1 MKSKDN
7 KDLNILIRLV
17 YRFESDKKKNEDE
30 EDEEEEEYDENE
42 YFSSINK
49 WRIFG
54 EKFVFNNEKFFTFIY
69 NGNEIKLREM
79 LPYDKNDKN
88 VNKENEFYTI
98 ILKQKNKITNMN
110 YMFKDCISLYSI
122 QDISKLD
129 TSEVT
134 TMRGLFYGCKSL
146 SNIFG
151 ISEWNTS
158 KVTDMSNMFY
168 NCKSLSF
175 LNISKWNTCKV
186 TDMNDMF
193 YNCESLSFLDI
204 SKWNTSK
211 VTKIGSMFYQCK
223 SLSFL
228 PNVIEWKIPKYYN
241 INHLKNIYIDS
252 WDYFKNDEC
261 INAINIK

>member
-7 KDLNILIRLV
+7 KDLNNLIRLV
-17 YRFESDKKKNEDE
+17 YRFESDKKKNEEEDE
-30 EDEEEEEYDENE
+30 EDEEEEYDENE

-69 NGNEIKLREM
+69 NGNEIKLREI
-79 LPYDKNDKN
+79 LPYDKN

-211 VTKIGSMFYQCK
+211 VTNIGSMFYQCK

-241 INHLKNIYIDS
+241 INHLKNIYIDT